1 MSTTTIT
8 ETGTETGTDA
18 TAEFADRLMG
28 ATLGWFD
35 IMAIHL
41 GSQLGW
47 YAELSRSD
55 GVAASELAARTGCD
69 PRYAREW
76 LEQQAA
82 SGVLLVDEVT
92 APAPSS
98 TGEGASRE
106 HSGAARADARRFRL
120 APGVAEVLL
129 DRGSLSYLEPLA
141 RMAAAV
147 SGQLDALLEA
157 YRTGGGVSWEQLGR
171 HAREAQADMNRPWF
185 DQLPS
190 VVAGNGRLDDVLR
203 RPQARIADLGSGG
216 GWSSIA
222 LAKAYPQLR
231 VVGFD
236 IDEASVETARLNAVE
251 AGVADRVEFLLSDA
265 ALVAAQ
271 GPFDAVFAFEC
282 LHDMP
287 HPVAVLAAAR
297 EAVREDGV
305 VVIMDEATEERF
317 TPDSSELERLLYG
330 FSLFVCLPDGM
341 SHRPSAATG
350 TVMRPDTLRG
360 YARAAG
366 WSDVRVL
373 IPEFGLWRFY
383 EIV

>member
-1 MSTTTIT
+1 MSTTIT
-8 ETGTETGTDA
+8 GADTQAEA
-18 TAEFADRLMG
+18 TAAFADRIME

-35 IMAIHL
+35 LMAVHL

-47 YAELSRSD
+47 YAELARAD
-55 GVAASELAARTGCD
+55 GLTADELADTTRTD
-69 PRYAREW
+69 ARYALEW

-82 SGVLLVDEVT
+82 SGILVAEENPD
-92 APAPSS
+92 
-98 TGEGASRE
+98 
-106 HSGAARADARRFRL
+106 AAARRFRL

-129 DRGSLSYLEPLA
+129 DQGSQSYLEPLA
-141 RMAAAV
+141 RMAAA
-147 SGQLDALLEA
+147 SGSQIDALVDA

-185 DQLPS
+185 DDLPALFS
-190 VVAGNGRLDDVLR
+190 RIERLDGILR
-203 RPQARIADLGSGG
+203 RPDARIADLGFGG

-231 VVGFD
+231 AVGLD
-236 IDEASVETARLNAVE
+236 IDEASVEAARRNAAE
-251 AGVADRVEFLLSDA
+251 AGVADRVEFLLADA
-265 ALVAAQ
+265 ALVDAH

-287 HPVAVLAAAR
+287 HPVDVLAAAR
-297 EAVREDGV
+297 GAVSDDGI

-317 TPDSSELERLLYG
+317 AANASDLERVLYG
-330 FSLFVCLPDGM
+330 FSLFVCLPDGR
-341 SHRPSAATG
+341 SHTPSAATG
-350 TVMRPDTLRG
+350 TVMRPSTLRG

-366 WSDVRVL
+366 WSDIEVL
-373 IPEFGLWRFY
+373 VPEFGLWRFY

>member
-8 ETGTETGTDA
+8 RTDPEA
-18 TAEFADRLMG
+18 TAAFADRLMD

-35 IMAIHL
+35 LMAVHL

-47 YAELSRSD
+47 YAALSQP
-55 GVAASELAARTGCD
+55 GGLTAAQLAARTHTD
-69 PRYAREW
+69 ARYAREW

-82 SGVLLVDEVT
+82 SGILHAEDAT
-92 APAPSS
+92 
-98 TGEGASRE
+98 E
-106 HSGAARADARRFRL
+106 HAGRRFLL
-120 APGVAEVLL
+120 APGVEEVLL

-147 SGQLDALLEA
+147 SGQVDALLDA

-185 DQLPS
+185 EQLPS
-190 VVAGNGRLDDVLR
+190 LFAGIERIDDVLR
-203 RPQARIADLGSGG
+203 RPGARIADFGSGG

-222 LAKAYPQLR
+222 LAQAYPQLH

-236 IDEASVETARLNAVE
+236 IDEASVEAARRNAAE
-251 AGVADRVEFLLSDA
+251 AGVGDRVEFLLSDA
-265 ALVAAQ
+265 ALAAAQ

-297 EAVREDGV
+297 DAVRDDGI
-305 VVIMDEATEERF
+305 VVIMDEAAEERF
-317 TPDSSELERLLYG
+317 APQASELERLLYG
-330 FSLFVCLPDGM
+330 FSIFVCLPDGL
-341 SHRPSAATG
+341 SHQPSAGTG

-360 YARAAG
+360 YARSAG
-366 WSDVRVL
+366 WSDIRVL
-373 IPEFGLWRFY
+373 VPEFGLWRFY

>member
-8 ETGTETGTDA
+8 ETAAASGTDA

-55 GVAASELAARTGCD
+55 GLTASELATRTSCD
-69 PRYAREW
+69 ARYAREW

-82 SGVLLVDEVT
+82 SGVLLVDEAV
-92 APAPSS
+92 APTSS
-98 TGEGASRE
+98 TGEGAY
-106 HSGAARADARRFRL
+106 SGSASADARRFRL

-147 SGQLDALLEA
+147 SGQLEALLEA

-185 DQLPS
+185 DELPS
-190 VVAGNGRLDDVLR
+190 IVAGNDRLDDVLR
-203 RPQARIADLGSGG
+203 RPQARIADLGAGG

-222 LAKAYPQLR
+222 LAKAY
-231 VVGFD
+231 
-236 IDEASVETARLNAVE
+236 
-251 AGVADRVEFLLSDA
+251 
-265 ALVAAQ
+265 
-271 GPFDAVFAFEC
+271 
-282 LHDMP
+282 
-287 HPVAVLAAAR
+287 
-297 EAVREDGV
+297 
-305 VVIMDEATEERF
+305 
-317 TPDSSELERLLYG
+317 
-330 FSLFVCLPDGM
+330 
-341 SHRPSAATG
+341 
-350 TVMRPDTLRG
+350 
-360 YARAAG
+360 
-366 WSDVRVL
+366 
-373 IPEFGLWRFY
+373 
-383 EIV
+383 

>member
-8 ETGTETGTDA
+8 RTDPEA
-18 TAEFADRLMG
+18 TAAFADRLMG

-35 IMAIHL
+35 LMAVHL

-47 YAELSRSD
+47 YVALSQP
-55 GVAASELAARTGCD
+55 GGLTAAQLAARTRTD
-69 PRYAREW
+69 ARYAREW

-82 SGVLLVDEVT
+82 SGILHAED
-92 APAPSS
+92 AA
-98 TGEGASRE
+98 E
-106 HSGAARADARRFRL
+106 HAGRRFLL
-120 APGVAEVLL
+120 APGVEEVLL

-147 SGQLDALLEA
+147 SGQVDALLDA

-185 DQLPS
+185 EQLPS
-190 VVAGNGRLDDVLR
+190 LFAGIERIDDVLR
-203 RPQARIADLGSGG
+203 RPGARIADFGSGG

-222 LAKAYPQLR
+222 LAQAYPQLR

-236 IDEASVETARLNAVE
+236 IDEASVEAARRNAAE
-251 AGVADRVEFLLSDA
+251 AGVGDRVEFLLSDA
-265 ALVAAQ
+265 ALAASQ

-297 EAVREDGV
+297 EAVRDDGI
-305 VVIMDEATEERF
+305 VVIMDEAAEERF
-317 TPDSSELERLLYG
+317 APQASELERLLYG
-330 FSLFVCLPDGM
+330 FSIFVCLPDGL
-341 SHRPSAATG
+341 SHQPSAGTG

-360 YARAAG
+360 YARSAG
-366 WSDVRVL
+366 WSDIRVL
-373 IPEFGLWRFY
+373 VPEFGLWRFY

>member
-8 ETGTETGTDA
+8 ETAAESGTDA

-55 GVAASELAARTGCD
+55 GLTASELATRTSCD
-69 PRYAREW
+69 ARYAREW

-82 SGVLLVDEVT
+82 SGVLLVDG
-92 APAPSS
+92 APTPNSS
-98 TGEGASRE
+98 TGEGAY
-106 HSGAARADARRFRL
+106 SGAASADARRFRL

-147 SGQLDALLEA
+147 SGQLEALLEA

-185 DQLPS
+185 DELPS
-190 VVAGNGRLDDVLR
+190 IVAGNDRLDDVLR
-203 RPQARIADLGSGG
+203 RPQARIADLGAGG

-236 IDEASVETARLNAVE
+236 IDEASVEMARRNAAE

-271 GPFDAVFAFEC
+271 GRFDAVFAFEC

-297 EAVREDGV
+297 EAVRDDGV

-317 TPDSSELERLLYG
+317 TPDASELERLLYG
-330 FSLFVCLPDGM
+330 FSLFVCLPDGR

-366 WSDVRVL
+366 WSDIRVL
-373 IPEFGLWRFY
+373 VPEFGLWRFY

>member
-8 ETGTETGTDA
+8 ETATETRTDA

-55 GVAASELAARTGCD
+55 GVTASELAARTQCD
-69 PRYAREW
+69 VRYAREW

-82 SGVLLVDEVT
+82 SGVLLVDEASAPT
-92 APAPSS
+92 ASDTA
-98 TGEGASRE
+98 EGAA
-106 HSGAARADARRFRL
+106 HGASAAGRADARRFRL

-129 DRGSLSYLEPLA
+129 DQSSLSYLEPLA

-147 SGQLDALLEA
+147 SGQLDGLLEA
-157 YRTGGGVSWEQLGR
+157 YRTGGGVSWEQLGK

-190 VVAGNGRLDDVLR
+190 VVAGNDRLDEVLR

-236 IDEASVETARLNAVE
+236 IDEASVEAARRNAVE

-271 GPFDAVFAFEC
+271 GRFDAVFAFEC

-297 EAVREDGV
+297 EAVRDDGV
-305 VVIMDEATEERF
+305 VVIMDEATEEHF
-317 TPDSSELERLLYG
+317 APDASELERLLYG

-350 TVMRPDTLRG
+350 TVMRPGTLRG

-373 IPEFGLWRFY
+373 VPEFGLWRFY

>member
-8 ETGTETGTDA
+8 ETAPDA

-47 YAELSRSD
+47 YAELSRS
-55 GVAASELAARTGCD
+55 GGLTASELAARTGCD
-69 PRYAREW
+69 ARYAREW

-82 SGVLLVDEVT
+82 SGVLLSEE
-92 APAPSS
+92 APSR
-98 TGEGASRE
+98 EG
-106 HSGAARADARRFRL
+106 SGGSLADSRRFLL
-120 APGVAEVLL
+120 APGVGEVLL
-129 DRGSLSYLEPLA
+129 DRDSLSYLEPLA

-157 YRTGGGVSWEQLGR
+157 YRTGGGVSWEQLGA

-185 DQLPS
+185 DRLPS
-190 VVAGNGRLDDVLR
+190 VFAGIDRLDDVLR
-203 RPQARIADLGSGG
+203 RPRARIADLGAGG

-222 LAKAYPQLR
+222 LAKVYPQLR

-236 IDEASVETARLNAVE
+236 IDDASVEMARRNAVE

-271 GPFDAVFAFEC
+271 GRFDAVFAFEC

-297 EAVREDGV
+297 EAVRDDGV

-317 TPDSSELERLLYG
+317 TPDASELERLLYG
-330 FSLFVCLPDGM
+330 FSLFVCLPDGR

-350 TVMRPDTLRG
+350 TVMRPATLRG
-360 YARAAG
+360 YAHAAG
-366 WSDVRVL
+366 WSDIRVL
-373 IPEFGLWRFY
+373 VPEFGLWRFY

>member
-8 ETGTETGTDA
+8 ETATETRTDA

-47 YAELSRSD
+47 YAELSGGD
-55 GVAASELAARTGCD
+55 GLTASGLAARTDCD
-69 PRYAREW
+69 ARYTREW

-82 SGVLLVDEVT
+82 SGVLLVDEAT

-98 TGEGASRE
+98 AGEGASRA
-106 HSGAARADARRFRL
+106 HSGAASADARHFRL

-185 DQLPS
+185 DELPS
-190 VVAGNGRLDDVLR
+190 IVAGNDRLDDVLR
-203 RPQARIADLGSGG
+203 RPQARIADLGAGG

-236 IDEASVETARLNAVE
+236 IDEASDSRNSTRSSRSSACMTCR
-251 AGVADRVEFLLSDA
+251 
-265 ALVAAQ
+265 
-271 GPFDAVFAFEC
+271 
-282 LHDMP
+282 
-287 HPVAVLAAAR
+287 
-297 EAVREDGV
+297 
-305 VVIMDEATEERF
+305 
-317 TPDSSELERLLYG
+317 TPWRSSPR
-330 FSLFVCLPDGM
+330 
-341 SHRPSAATG
+341 R
-350 TVMRPDTLRG
+350 VMRCGTT
-360 YARAAG
+360 AS
-366 WSDVRVL
+366 W
-373 IPEFGLWRFY
+373 
-383 EIV
+383 

>member
-1 MSTTTIT
+1 MSTTTLT
-8 ETGTETGTDA
+8 ETAAESATEA
-18 TAEFADRLMG
+18 TAQFADRLIG

-55 GVAASELAARTGCD
+55 GVTASELAARTECD
-69 PRYAREW
+69 VRYAREW

-82 SGVLLVDEVT
+82 SGVLLVDEASAPT
-92 APAPSS
+92 AAD
-98 TGEGASRE
+98 TGEGAS
-106 HSGAARADARRFRL
+106 HGASAAGRADARRFRL

-129 DRGSLSYLEPLA
+129 DQSSLSYLEPLA

-147 SGQLDALLEA
+147 SGQLDGLLEA
-157 YRTGGGVSWEQLGR
+157 YRTGGGVSWEQLGK

-190 VVAGNGRLDDVLR
+190 VVAGNDRLDEVLR
-203 RPQARIADLGSGG
+203 RSQARIADLGSGG

-236 IDEASVETARLNAVE
+236 IDEASVETARRNAVE

-271 GPFDAVFAFEC
+271 GRFDAVFAFEC

-297 EAVREDGV
+297 EAVRDDGV
-305 VVIMDEATEERF
+305 VVIMDEATEEHF
-317 TPDSSELERLLYG
+317 APDASELERLLYG
-330 FSLFVCLPDGM
+330 FSLFVCLPDGK

-350 TVMRPDTLRG
+350 TVMRPGTLRG

-366 WSDVRVL
+366 WSDIRVL
-373 IPEFGLWRFY
+373 VPEFGLWRFY

>member
-1 MSTTTIT
+1 MSNTLLTDTDTDTDTDT
-8 ETGTETGTDA
+8 EAEA
-18 TAEFADRLMG
+18 TAAFADRLTH

-35 IMAIHL
+35 LMAVHL

-47 YAELSRSD
+47 YAELAKAD
-55 GVAASELAARTGCD
+55 GLTADELAHRTGSD
-69 PRYAREW
+69 ARYAREW

-82 SGVLLVDEVT
+82 SGILDVDDAE
-92 APAPSS
+92 
-98 TGEGASRE
+98 
-106 HSGAARADARRFRL
+106 AAAAERRFRL

-141 RMAAAV
+141 RMAAAA
-147 SGQLDALLEA
+147 SGQLDALLDA
-157 YRTGGGVSWEQLGR
+157 YRSGGGVSWEQLGV

-190 VVAGNGRLDDVLR
+190 VFAGIDRVEQILQ
-203 RPQARIADLGSGG
+203 RPDARIADLGAGG

-222 LAKAYPQLR
+222 LAQAHPQLR

-236 IDEASVETARLNAVE
+236 VDEASVEMARRNAHE
-251 AGVADRVEFLLSDA
+251 AGVADRVQFLLCDA
-265 ALVAAQ
+265 ALVAEH

-297 EAVREDGV
+297 AALAQDGV

-317 TPDSSELERLLYG
+317 APDASELERLLYG
-330 FSLFVCLPDGM
+330 FSLFVCLPDGR
-341 SHRPSAATG
+341 SHRPSAGTG
-350 TVMRPDTLRG
+350 TVMRPSTLRG
-360 YARAAG
+360 YAREAG
-366 WSDVRVL
+366 WSDIRVL
-373 IPEFGLWRFY
+373 VPEFGLWRFY

>member
-1 MSTTTIT
+1 
-8 ETGTETGTDA
+8 
-18 TAEFADRLMG
+18 MG

-55 GVAASELAARTGCD
+55 GVTASELATRTHCD
-69 PRYAREW
+69 ARYAREW

-82 SGVLLVDEVT
+82 SGVLLVDEAVPPRPRPRAKARRAST
-92 APAPSS
+92 PARRPPTPGASASRPASPRCCSTGAACRTSSRSRAWRRPSRDSS
-98 TGEGASRE
+98 T
-106 HSGAARADARRFRL
+106 
-120 APGVAEVLL
+120 
-129 DRGSLSYLEPLA
+129 
-141 RMAAAV
+141 
-147 SGQLDALLEA
+147 ALLEA

-185 DQLPS
+185 DELPS
-190 VVAGNGRLDDVLR
+190 VVAGNDRLDDVLR
-203 RPQARIADLGSGG
+203 RPQARIADLGAGG

-236 IDEASVETARLNAVE
+236 IDEASVETARRNAAE

-271 GPFDAVFAFEC
+271 GRFDAVFAFEC

-297 EAVREDGV
+297 EAVRDDGV
-305 VVIMDEATEERF
+305 VVIMDEATEEHF
-317 TPDSSELERLLYG
+317 TPDASELERLLYG

-366 WSDVRVL
+366 WSDIRVL
-373 IPEFGLWRFY
+373 VPEFGLWRFY

>member
-8 ETGTETGTDA
+8 ETAAETATDA
-18 TAEFADRLMG
+18 TAEFADRLMS

-55 GVAASELAARTGCD
+55 GVTASKLAARTDCD
-69 PRYAREW
+69 VRYAREW

-82 SGVLLVDEVT
+82 SGVLRVDEASAPT
-92 APAPSS
+92 ASDTA
-98 TGEGASRE
+98 EGAA
-106 HSGAARADARRFRL
+106 HGASAAGRVDARRFRL

-129 DRGSLSYLEPLA
+129 DQSSLSYLEPLA

-147 SGQLDALLEA
+147 SGQLDGLLEA
-157 YRTGGGVSWEQLGR
+157 YRTGGGVSWEQLGK

-190 VVAGNGRLDDVLR
+190 VVAGNDRLDEVLR

-236 IDEASVETARLNAVE
+236 IDEASVETARRNAVE

-271 GPFDAVFAFEC
+271 GRFDAVFAFEC

-297 EAVREDGV
+297 EAVRDDGV
-305 VVIMDEATEERF
+305 VVIMDEATEEHF
-317 TPDSSELERLLYG
+317 APDASELERLLYG

-350 TVMRPDTLRG
+350 TVMRPGTLRG

-373 IPEFGLWRFY
+373 VPEFGLWRFY

>member
-8 ETGTETGTDA
+8 GTATETGADA

-47 YAELSRSD
+47 YAELSRSE
-55 GVAASELAARTGCD
+55 GLTASELAARTNSD
-69 PRYAREW
+69 ARYAREW

-82 SGVLLVDEVT
+82 GGVLHVDEAT
-92 APAPSS
+92 DPS
-98 TGEGASRE
+98 GADAGDGASRGQ
-106 HSGAARADARRFRL
+106 SAAAPAATRRFRL

-129 DRGSLSYLEPLA
+129 DRDSLSYLEPLA

-147 SGQLDALLEA
+147 SGQLDALLDA

-185 DQLPS
+185 DQVPS
-190 VVAGNGRLDDVLR
+190 VFAGIDRLDEVLR

-236 IDEASVETARLNAVE
+236 IDEASVETARRNAVE

-271 GPFDAVFAFEC
+271 GRFDAVFAFEC

-305 VVIMDEATEERF
+305 VVIMDEATEDRF
-317 TPDSSELERLLYG
+317 APAATDLERLLYG

-366 WSDVRVL
+366 WSDIRVL
-373 IPEFGLWRFY
+373 VPEFGLWRFY